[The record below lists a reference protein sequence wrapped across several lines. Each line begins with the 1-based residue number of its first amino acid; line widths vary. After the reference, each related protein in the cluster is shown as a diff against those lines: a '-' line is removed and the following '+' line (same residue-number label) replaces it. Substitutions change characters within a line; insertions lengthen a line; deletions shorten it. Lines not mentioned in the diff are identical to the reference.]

1 MVSCNSLDQYLLKH
15 QLTVKHLNLAA
26 TNFGHFYEW
35 AFLAVLYFGRFFIYQ
50 KKKKKKKKKS
60 VIPEYL
66 IYMQVLHGDLQVI
79 HCDLQVINDDFQL
92 FSTLHCS

>member
-1 MVSCNSLDQYLLKH
+1 MS
-15 QLTVKHLNLAA
+15 
-26 TNFGHFYEW
+26 GHFWRFYIL
-35 AFLAVLYFGRFFIYQ
+35 ADFLYI
-50 KKKKKKKKKS
+50 KKKKKS